1 MKAELPWGKKCRGM
15 KGGDMHT
22 GEARK
27 RMKESIARR
36 QKSW

>member
-1 MKAELPWGKKCRGM
+1 MKAELLQGKKCKGM
-15 KGGDMHT
+15 KGRDMQI

-36 QKSW
+36 QKFW